1 LIWREI
7 NPDIFGSMFQAI
19 VTPGERSDLGQH
31 YTSVPNILKTI
42 EPLFLNELKD
52 EFDAAY
58 DSRRKLE
65 ALLERISSIK
75 VMDPACGS
83 GNFLVIAYK
92 ELRRLEHA
100 ILERLAEID
109 VNHQVLYA
117 ESKIN
122 IENFYGIELDDFA
135 VEVAILSLWIAKHQM
150 NAEFKEKFNL
160 SIPLIPLRETGQIMV
175 GNAARIDWQSVCPN
189 AADEEI
195 YLIGNP
201 PYAGAKTQTPAQK
214 ADYDYVF
221 SGRPYSKNLDY
232 IALWFVKGADYI
244 QATNAALAFVTT
256 NSVAQGEHVGLM
268 FPMIFEMGI
277 EIGFA
282 YPSFKWENNARRN
295 AGVTVAVIGL
305 RNQSSDP
312 KYLFTDGLEIEASN
326 INGYLVDGASAVIDR
341 RKKPL
346 ASWLP
351 EMVFG
356 SMPRDG
362 GGLLLSPVERGD
374 MVAADPRSAR
384 YIKRFMG
391 SSEAING
398 GERHCLWITDADAA
412 AARSVPVVAARLDR
426 VAADRSK
433 SKAASTAAYAAQPH
447 RFVQISYK
455 PTDSIIV
462 PRHSSERRTYI
473 PIDYL
478 GPDTVIGDSANAV
491 YNAEPWVFAVL
502 TSRMHMAWTR
512 AVAGALET
520 RIRYSNTIVY
530 NNFPLPPLPKAV
542 QEKLTNAA
550 LRVIDVREYH
560 CEQTLG
566 ELYDPD
572 LMPLDL
578 RAVHVEI
585 DALVDSLYSKKPY
598 ESDEQ
603 RLSDLFALHEA
614 MTADEASKGTKK

>member
-1 LIWREI
+1 
-7 NPDIFGSMFQAI
+7 
-19 VTPGERSDLGQH
+19 
-31 YTSVPNILKTI
+31 
-42 EPLFLNELKD
+42 
-52 EFDAAY
+52 
-58 DSRRKLE
+58 
-65 ALLERISSIK
+65 
-75 VMDPACGS
+75 
-83 GNFLVIAYK
+83 
-92 ELRRLEHA
+92 
-100 ILERLAEID
+100 
-109 VNHQVLYA
+109 
-117 ESKIN
+117 
-122 IENFYGIELDDFA
+122 
-135 VEVAILSLWIAKHQM
+135 
-150 NAEFKEKFNL
+150 
-160 SIPLIPLRETGQIMV
+160 
-175 GNAARIDWQSVCPN
+175 
-189 AADEEI
+189 
-195 YLIGNP
+195 
-201 PYAGAKTQTPAQK
+201 
-214 ADYDYVF
+214 
-221 SGRPYSKNLDY
+221 
-232 IALWFVKGADYI
+232 
-244 QATNAALAFVTT
+244 
-256 NSVAQGEHVGLM
+256 
-268 FPMIFEMGI
+268 
-277 EIGFA
+277 
-282 YPSFKWENNARRN
+282 
-295 AGVTVAVIGL
+295 
-305 RNQSSDP
+305 
-312 KYLFTDGLEIEASN
+312 
-326 INGYLVDGASAVIDR
+326 
-341 RKKPL
+341 
-346 ASWLP
+346 
-351 EMVFG
+351 
-356 SMPRDG
+356 
-362 GGLLLSPVERGD
+362 